1 MSARRFVALPL
12 GIRIILV
19 MGVTAVLAVGAGFL
33 VGQTLGP
40 RRWP

>member
-33 VGQTLGP
+33 VGENLGP
-40 RRWP
+40 LRWP